1 MIMTGNRDR
10 QEERK
15 VQVSDYTRKKLL
27 TYADSFKEL
36 ADSLHNDLH
45 EEGKDRQQV
54 LKQRALWEK
63 QQMLCENMTE
73 VSRIL
78 AGIAAE
84 AFHFSPFSE
93 KLKKRVVRALRMEK
107 IIVTDIYYMQ
117 EPEQKKGGL
126 EAGDAADWASQ
137 DVSPAIGVSMYTQKP
152 GGYTATEVADML
164 SVLLDNRLSVSVTSP
179 YMVEGRE
186 QSFTFV
192 EEPYFMVLPGY
203 AKAVKENETVSG
215 DNYSIIESVKGK
227 LNVFLSDGVGS
238 GEKACRDSE
247 RVLDLMEKLLEA
259 GYDIDTGMN
268 LLNSAL
274 AVTEEGQNTST
285 LDVLSLDLYNG
296 MCQFRKAGAAATFIK
311 SKSFVEQIVMNTL
324 PLGIFRDSR
333 AEVVTRELI
342 ENDYVI
348 MVTDGVTDAL
358 AMGDYEEMLKSYLED
373 LQETNPGEMA
383 RKILQFALRCSGGH
397 IRDDMTVVV
406 LGVFR
411 GR

>member
-1 MIMTGNRDR
+1 MIMTGSRDR
-10 QEERK
+10 QEERE

-36 ADSLHNDLH
+36 ADSLQSDPD
-45 EEGKDRQQV
+45 EAGKDRQQV

-78 AGIAAE
+78 SKIAAE
-84 AFHFSPFSE
+84 AFQLRAFPE
-93 KLKKRVVRALRMEK
+93 KLKKKVIRALRMEK

-117 EPEQKKGGL
+117 ELEYKKDGL
-126 EAGDAADWASQ
+126 EAGEAANVVPQ
-137 DVSPAIGVSMYTQKP
+137 DVSPAIGVSMYTGKP
-152 GGYTATEVADML
+152 GGYTAAEVADML

-179 YMVEGRE
+179 YMVEGVE
-186 QSFTFV
+186 QTFIFV
-192 EEPYFMVLPGY
+192 EEPYFLVLPGY

-227 LNVFLSDGVGS
+227 LTVFLSDGVGS
-238 GEKACRDSE
+238 GEKACRGSE
-247 RVLDLMEKLLEA
+247 KVLDLMEKLLEA

-274 AVTEEGQNTST
+274 AVTEEGQNMST
-285 LDVLSLDLYNG
+285 LDVLSLDLYSG

-311 SKSFVEQIVMNTL
+311 SKSFVEQIMTNTL
-324 PLGIFRDSR
+324 PLGVFRDYR
-333 AEVVTRELI
+333 TEVVTRELI